1 MKELIHQYGAW
12 IVFALV
18 FLESIGLPLPGEA
31 ILVSAAIFAG
41 TTQELGIALVLLSAV
56 LGAIVGST
64 IGFWIGDRYGY
75 PLLLRY
81 GSYIGLTETRI
92 KIAQYLFRRQGMVVV
107 LIARFVAV
115 LRSVVGFI
123 AGANRMP
130 FANFMLANSA
140 GAVAW
145 ALFYGLGA
153 YYLAENPG
161 CAAPSLE
168 RATKRPHSLQSA
180 LQKALAIGGGWSG
193 TAVNS
198 GRPERSEI
206 LPRRLQRPRWG
217 FGSAAAE
224 PPLTEW
230 RIPMSKSAKKRTAA
244 ATSATAATKTAQ
256 QSQAQTGGVV
266 LQAIACHCNASIAS
280 GCHDRRDNEGHGL
293 AAALGAGLSGWSG
306 AQAS

>member
-41 TTQELGIALVLLSAV
+41 TTQELSIVLVLFAAII
-56 LGAIVGST
+56 GAILGSI

-92 KIAQYLFRRQGMVVV
+92 KIAQYLFRRQGIIVV

-115 LRSVVGFI
+115 MRSVVGFI

-130 FANFMLANSA
+130 FTNFMIANSA
-140 GAVAW
+140 GGAGW

-153 YYLAENPG
+153 YFLGKGVEEFAKPF
-161 CAAPSLE
+161 
-168 RATKRPHSLQSA
+168 
-180 LQKALAIGGGWSG
+180 ALALAVIAAIVIVSG
-193 TAVNS
+193 IIYW
-198 GRPERSEI
+198 RRIERQ
-206 LPRRLQRPRWG
+206 L
-217 FGSAAAE
+217 ADAAE
-224 PPLTEW
+224 RDIPGPL
-230 RIPMSKSAKKRTAA
+230 RA
-244 ATSATAATKTAQ
+244 
-256 QSQAQTGGVV
+256 
-266 LQAIACHCNASIAS
+266 
-280 GCHDRRDNEGHGL
+280 D
-293 AAALGAGLSGWSG
+293 
-306 AQAS
+306 

>member
-1 MKELIHQYGAW
+1 MKELIDQYGAW

-31 ILVSAAIFAG
+31 ILVTAAIFAG
-41 TTQELGIALVLLSAV
+41 TTQELSIVFVVLAAIIGAL
-56 LGAIVGST
+56 LGSI

-130 FANFMLANSA
+130 AANFMIANSA
-140 GAVAW
+140 GAIAW

-153 YYLAENPG
+153 YYLGKGVEQFAKPFAMALAVI
-161 CAAPSLE
+161 AAIVVISAIIYWRRKEQQLAADAE
-168 RATKRPHSLQSA
+168 RA
-180 LQKALAIGGGWSG
+180 
-193 TAVNS
+193 
-198 GRPERSEI
+198 
-206 LPRRLQRPRWG
+206 
-217 FGSAAAE
+217 
-224 PPLTEW
+224 
-230 RIPMSKSAKKRTAA
+230 IP
-244 ATSATAATKTAQ
+244 
-256 QSQAQTGGVV
+256 GP
-266 LQAIACHCNASIAS
+266 LQA
-280 GCHDRRDNEGHGL
+280 E
-293 AAALGAGLSGWSG
+293 
-306 AQAS
+306 

>member
-41 TTQELGIALVLLSAV
+41 TTQELSIVLVLFA
-56 LGAIVGST
+56 AIVGAILGSI

-92 KIAQYLFRRQGMVVV
+92 KIAQYLFRRQGIIVV

-115 LRSVVGFI
+115 MRSVVGFI

-130 FANFMLANSA
+130 FTNFMIANSA
-140 GAVAW
+140 GAAGW

-153 YYLAENPG
+153 YYLGKGVEEFAKPFALSLAVI
-161 CAAPSLE
+161 AAIVIVSAIIYWRRIE
-168 RATKRPHSLQSA
+168 RQ
-180 LQKALAIGGGWSG
+180 LAD
-193 TAVNS
+193 
-198 GRPERSEI
+198 
-206 LPRRLQRPRWG
+206 
-217 FGSAAAE
+217 AAE
-224 PPLTEW
+224 RDIPGPL
-230 RIPMSKSAKKRTAA
+230 RA
-244 ATSATAATKTAQ
+244 
-256 QSQAQTGGVV
+256 
-266 LQAIACHCNASIAS
+266 
-280 GCHDRRDNEGHGL
+280 D
-293 AAALGAGLSGWSG
+293 
-306 AQAS
+306 

>member
-41 TTQELGIALVLLSAV
+41 TTQELSIVLVLFAAII
-56 LGAIVGST
+56 GAILGSI

-92 KIAQYLFRRQGMVVV
+92 KIAQYLFRRQGIIVV

-115 LRSVVGFI
+115 MRSVVGFI

-130 FANFMLANSA
+130 FTNFMIANSA
-140 GAVAW
+140 GAAGW

-153 YYLAENPG
+153 YYLGKGVEEFAKPF
-161 CAAPSLE
+161 
-168 RATKRPHSLQSA
+168 
-180 LQKALAIGGGWSG
+180 ALALALIAAIVIVSAIIYW
-193 TAVNS
+193 
-198 GRPERSEI
+198 RRIERQ
-206 LPRRLQRPRWG
+206 L
-217 FGSAAAE
+217 ADAAE
-224 PPLTEW
+224 RDIPGPL
-230 RIPMSKSAKKRTAA
+230 R
-244 ATSATAATKTAQ
+244 
-256 QSQAQTGGVV
+256 V
-266 LQAIACHCNASIAS
+266 
-280 GCHDRRDNEGHGL
+280 D
-293 AAALGAGLSGWSG
+293 
-306 AQAS
+306 

>member
-31 ILVSAAIFAG
+31 ILVTAAIFAG
-41 TTQELGIALVLLSAV
+41 TTQELGIVFVVLAAIIGALL
-56 LGAIVGST
+56 GST

-92 KIAQYLFRRQGMVVV
+92 KIAQYLFRRQGMTVV

-130 FANFMLANSA
+130 AASFMIANSA
-140 GAVAW
+140 GAIAW

-153 YYLAENPG
+153 YYLGKGVEQFAKPFALALAVV
-161 CAAPSLE
+161 AAIVVISAIIYWRRKEQQLAADAE
-168 RATKRPHSLQSA
+168 RA
-180 LQKALAIGGGWSG
+180 
-193 TAVNS
+193 
-198 GRPERSEI
+198 
-206 LPRRLQRPRWG
+206 
-217 FGSAAAE
+217 
-224 PPLTEW
+224 
-230 RIPMSKSAKKRTAA
+230 IP
-244 ATSATAATKTAQ
+244 
-256 QSQAQTGGVV
+256 GP
-266 LQAIACHCNASIAS
+266 LQA
-280 GCHDRRDNEGHGL
+280 E
-293 AAALGAGLSGWSG
+293 
-306 AQAS
+306 

>member
-56 LGAIVGST
+56 LGAILGST

-130 FANFMLANSA
+130 FANFMIANSA

-153 YYLAENPG
+153 YYLGKGVEEFA
-161 CAAPSLE
+161 
-168 RATKRPHSLQSA
+168 RPFA
-180 LQKALAIGGGWSG
+180 MALAVVGAIVVISM
-193 TAVNS
+193 
-198 GRPERSEI
+198 I
-206 LPRRLQRPRWG
+206 LYWRRKEQELA
-217 FGSAAAE
+217 AAAE
-224 PPLTEW
+224 
-230 RIPMSKSAKKRTAA
+230 RDIP
-244 ATSATAATKTAQ
+244 
-256 QSQAQTGGVV
+256 GP
-266 LQAIACHCNASIAS
+266 LQAEQSAEAD
-280 GCHDRRDNEGHGL
+280 G
-293 AAALGAGLSGWSG
+293 
-306 AQAS
+306 